1 MKNVNANELAETE
14 QLTDLANN
22 SQLARQM
29 EEDFVVLNDE
39 QADDLFGGKFI
50 CVVVGSNNGNC

>member
-1 MKNVNANELAETE
+1 MKKVNVKELAETE
-14 QLTDLANN
+14 QLNDLVNN

-50 CVVVGSNNGNC
+50 CFVVGNNNGNC